1 MEMLTKEIQ
10 IAADPYKL
18 GKALASIAIAAELA
32 LKDGVQ
38 ASDIPLMVSAFISK
52 DVVEGLAAMSKL
64 KAEFAENK
72 ALVLEGLGAA
82 MVELAEELS
91 K

>member
-1 MEMLTKEIQ
+1 MLKIELEV
-10 IAADPYKL
+10 AKDPYLL
-18 GKALASIAIAAELA
+18 GKALASIAIAAHEA

-52 DVVEGLAAMSKL
+52 DVVAGLSAMSHL
-64 KAEFAENK
+64 KEEFAESK
-72 ALVLEGLGAA
+72 EKVLMGFGQA
-82 MVELAEELS
+82 MGELADELL